1 MIHHVI
7 QLKLT
12 ESITDSD
19 RTRVLAGLER
29 LADVAGVESAS
40 AGWVVRGDWDVAA
53 IVALADEEAYRAYL
67 FDPAHLEVDRIVRP
81 WVTAATVLDLS
92 DEVDDG
98 LGDRLAALAETRER
112 ELAPQLEAIT
122 TPEGSSGS

>member
-12 ESITDSD
+12 ESITDPD
-19 RTRVLAGLER
+19 RTRVLAGLQR

-40 AGWVVRGDWDVAA
+40 VGWVVRGGDWDVAA
-53 IVALADEEAYRAYL
+53 LVALADEDAYRAYL

-112 ELAPQLEAIT
+112 ELASQLEAIT
-122 TPEGSSGS
+122 TPKASAS